1 MNAFT
6 GESKIGDALASL
18 TLEEKVTLLTGR
30 DLWTTGR

>member
-6 GESKIGDALASL
+6 GESKIADALASL